1 MIMPLMKAPATY
13 ILMRATGRIMTGITA
28 TKAASVRNI
37 VFDVGE
43 VLIDWNPR
51 YLYSKIFDDPQAME
65 DFLNNVCTHEWNF
78 RQDAGYCWDKAIAE
92 KATAFPHLAEEIKA
106 YRARWPE
113 MVGGG
118 VQGSVEVLKALKDAG
133 WPLYAITNYHQ
144 DTFALSQQLWPF
156 LTLFDGV
163 VVSGEEKICKPDR
176 RIYEILLERYGLEAA
191 SCIFID
197 DRLENIEAAQAI
209 GMTGIHFRNPQQM
222 RQDLE
227 SHIGAISV

>member
-1 MIMPLMKAPATY
+1 MGS
-13 ILMRATGRIMTGITA
+13 TG
-28 TKAASVRNI
+28 TKAACVKNI

-65 DFLNNVCTHEWNF
+65 DFLNNVCTHEWNY

-92 KATAFPHLAEEIKA
+92 KAAAFPHLANEIKA

-113 MVGGG
+113 MVGGA
-118 VQGSVEVLKALKDAG
+118 VQGSVAVLEALKKQG

-156 LTLFDGV
+156 LTTFDGV
-163 VVSGEEKICKPDR
+163 VVSGEEKICKPER
-176 RIYEILLERYGLEAA
+176 RIYEILLERYGLNAA
-191 SCIFID
+191 ECVFID
-197 DRLENIEAAQAI
+197 DCLENIEAAQAI
-209 GMTGIHFRNPQQM
+209 GMTGVLFRNPQQM
-222 RQDLE
+222 HQELE
-227 SHIGAISV
+227 ALIGAIAV